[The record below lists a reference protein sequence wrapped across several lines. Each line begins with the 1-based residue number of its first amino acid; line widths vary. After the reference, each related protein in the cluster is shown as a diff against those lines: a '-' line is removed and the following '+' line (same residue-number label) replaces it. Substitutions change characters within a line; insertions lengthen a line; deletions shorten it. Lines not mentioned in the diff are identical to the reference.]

1 VTLSLRQA
9 VSDRELLGA
18 HPAYACGLETFRLWL
33 YVHDIIEG
41 NELDAEGLAFFQQI
55 SGRANYNPPA
65 GGWQTIALVAPRQI
79 GKSLAASTLVA
90 WYAVKPGPR
99 GTYAILAAQSFTGAS
114 RSLLSTVKEFF
125 RQGLLARE
133 VVSELSDSIT
143 LAGGCTVAV
152 WPTKPAALRGVR
164 ARVVIVDE
172 ADFLSSDNGSD
183 VTRAMI
189 QAARPTTATTG
200 GKLILISSPNRWGSS
215 FHKLFLS
222 AFGVDDPHTLAL
234 RLPLSMNPTLPESYI
249 AGSRAGD
256 PVAAAQE
263 LDALWIEESERSLFD
278 TGALASCVVTGRP
291 AEIEPAACRGRVHA
305 FADPASGSK
314 GADHFGLTLGYR
326 DPDSE
331 RVVICCLKKW
341 SPPFSAAAVVAEA
354 ADVLK
359 RYHVRTLKADSFAG
373 GIFVD
378 LFKAHGIALER
389 AGKSASDCYLDAVAA
404 FGSGT
409 AELPCPESSELGAA
423 LMSDLR
429 SVVRKS
435 GGERDRADAPR
446 TRFGH
451 ADLGNAVCGLISCAV
466 PAKRE
471 RPKSAMPQTVRLGRS
486 TWAMPWA
493 GGLSDSSAAA
503 FGLED

>member
-1 VTLSLRQA
+1 VA
-9 VSDRELLGA
+9 DRELLGA
-18 HPAYACGLETFRLWL
+18 HPAYASGLDTFRLWL

-55 SGRANYNPPA
+55 SGRAAYNPPA
-65 GGWQTIALVAPRQI
+65 GGWQTIVMVAPRQI

-99 GTYAILAAQSFTGAS
+99 GSYAILAAQSFTGAS
-114 RSLLSTVKEFF
+114 RSLLSTAKEFF

-172 ADFLSSDNGSD
+172 ADFLGSDNGTD

-200 GKLILISSPNRWGSS
+200 GKLILISSPNRWGST

-249 AGSRAGD
+249 EGSRAGD

-263 LDALWIEESERSLFD
+263 LDALWLEESERALYDAASLQ
-278 TGALASCVVTGRP
+278 SCVVPGRVEIPP
-291 AEIEPAACRGRVHA
+291 ALCRGRLWA
-305 FADPASGSK
+305 FADPAA
-314 GADHFGLTLGYR
+314 GAKVGDDHFALAIGFR
-326 DPDSE
+326 SE
-331 RVVICCLKKW
+331 AGRCVV
-341 SPPFSAAAVVAEA
+341 AALRRWAPKFEAPAVVADA
-354 ADVLK
+354 ARLLK
-359 RYHVRTLKADSFAG
+359 SYGLRSCRADSYGAG
-373 GIFVD
+373 LLD
-378 LFKAHGIALER
+378 AMFKAEGVALER
-389 AGKSASDCYLDAVAA
+389 SGRPSSDLYLDAASAFAGLVELPDPALSDVAA
-404 FGSGT
+404 D
-409 AELPCPESSELGAA
+409 A
-423 LMSDLR
+423 LADLR
-429 SVVRKS
+429 AIVRKP
-435 GGERDRADAPR
+435 GGERDRAEAPR
-446 TRFGH
+446 ISGRGH
-451 ADLGNAVCGLISCAV
+451 CDLGNAIAGLVATM
-466 PAKRE
+466 PQRKEKPTLAR
-471 RPKSAMPQTVRLGRS
+471 PQTVRLGRS

-493 GGLSDSSAAA
+493 GGLTGDGGSSAAY
-503 FGLED
+503 DTD